1 MRGAS
6 FIWSVSNTVYLIREE
21 NPVASR
27 APRVKFEVH
36 RRVSVSYG
44 KGEIGGSSPRQSVR

>member
-21 NPVASR
+21 NLVASR
-27 APRVKFEVH
+27 APRMKFEVH

-44 KGEIGGSSPRQSVR
+44 KGGIGGSSPRQSVR